1 MSSAVADIVTGPD
14 VVTVADAEAV
24 GPDGGVVAL
33 AETASESAMMR
44 VVSMGFFLLG
54 TRRKSRRVTKGCYRL
69 L

>member
-1 MSSAVADIVTGPD
+1 MSSAEVDVVTGPD

-33 AETASESAMMR
+33 AETASEIATMR
-44 VVSMGFFLLG
+44 VVSMGVFLLG
-54 TRRKSRRVTKGCYRL
+54 TRRKARRVTKGCYRL